1 MGLLLASL
9 QRMTVVALIRRLR
22 DEYTAMPGLCLTE
35 AQVQRLCDVSVATSA
50 SALRA
55 LVSAGFLRP
64 LEGGSY
70 RRADLAPDDEQQP
83 SPGAREAPWRRIL
96 CLIEF
101 EDDRRESLTAASY
114 SALGYAITLGVTH
127 RARVTALHL
136 VPGLPETIRERQ
148 QALER
153 VTEDVRRHARG
164 SAMSGLID
172 VHVAEG
178 SSNED
183 LLSAACEMRADLIVL
198 GRRDSGAASLSQLR
212 EMLRDAPCHVLI
224 VHPSGQAAVA

>member
-1 MGLLLASL
+1 
-9 QRMTVVALIRRLR
+9 MTLIRRLR
-22 DEYTAMPGLCLTE
+22 DEYTALPGLRLTE

-64 LEGGSY
+64 LEDGSY
-70 RRADLAPDDEQQP
+70 RRADLAADSGQQP
-83 SPGAREAPWRRIL
+83 SPGARETPWRRIL

-101 EDDRRESLTAASY
+101 EDDGREVLTAASY
-114 SALGYAITLGVTH
+114 SALGYATTLGVTH
-127 RARVTALHL
+127 RAKVTVLHL
-136 VPGLPETIRERQ
+136 VPRLPETIHERYRV
-148 QALER
+148 LER
-153 VTEDVRRHARG
+153 LAEDVRRHVLRR
-164 SAMSGLID
+164 AMSGLID

-183 LLSAACEMRADLIVL
+183 LLSAAYQTRANLIVL
-198 GRRDSGAASLSQLR
+198 GRRDDGAAYLSQVR